1 MWSDWNLG
9 DCWSPAG
16 RQVCGTVRSS
26 CGNTG
31 GRWLMLKSDRRNRE
45 IREEEFPRRTW
56 EVESGVDFLDVED
69 EGRKS
74 RTANPG

>member
-1 MWSDWNLG
+1 
-9 DCWSPAG
+9 
-16 RQVCGTVRSS
+16 
-26 CGNTG
+26 
-31 GRWLMLKSDRRNRE
+31 MLKSDRRNRE